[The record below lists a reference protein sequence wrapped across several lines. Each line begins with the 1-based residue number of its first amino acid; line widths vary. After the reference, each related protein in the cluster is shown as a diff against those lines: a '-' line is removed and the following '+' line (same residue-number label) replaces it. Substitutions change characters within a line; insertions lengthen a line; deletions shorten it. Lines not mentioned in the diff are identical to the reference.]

1 MDSGFPTT
9 KYSLMAQ
16 LRSPDSIEQKSALG
30 LFIEGYRRALL
41 KFLVVNK
48 RVNQHDAE
56 DIVHDFIVEKVM
68 SGRVLEATENKG
80 KFRSLLCKSLQNFL
94 IDSLRKR
101 KTNQKNFESNSGLF
115 ALENIREEF
124 DVFDGLWAKGVLTAV
139 LKQME
144 VKSPYWRVFKERILT
159 IPPKSYSD
167 LVETCGFENPVQAS
181 NALMTAKRTF
191 MRLIAET
198 ISDSPEFSKDDDLN
212 EEIRLLKRVLLDSRE
227 ISDLVE
233 SLDSIDLPQSDGLRL
248 PEDDSVNT
256 ISRELGAAV
265 DAEWTS
271 NEVEV
276 MSGHLMASRVG
287 DFLSQETS
295 PVVNQSIEE
304 LLLENKFEA
313 ARLLD
318 VTRRL
323 KQYFKY
329 SSEDGE
335 VKLPRQVLVTI
346 VFALIARYIDLG
358 GEISEITSIELE
370 ALKPK
375 LRLILEK
382 PWISEKLARLFESV
396 CSSAS

>member
-1 MDSGFPTT
+1 
-9 KYSLMAQ
+9 
-16 LRSPDSIEQKSALG
+16 
-30 LFIEGYRRALL
+30 
-41 KFLVVNK
+41 
-48 RVNQHDAE
+48 
-56 DIVHDFIVEKVM
+56 
-68 SGRVLEATENKG
+68 
-80 KFRSLLCKSLQNFL
+80 
-94 IDSLRKR
+94 
-101 KTNQKNFESNSGLF
+101 
-115 ALENIREEF
+115 
-124 DVFDGLWAKGVLTAV
+124 
-139 LKQME
+139 ME

-248 PEDDSVNT
+248 PEDDSVNI

-370 ALKPK
+370 ASKPK

>member
-313 ARLLD
+313 ARLL
-318 VTRRL
+318 L
-323 KQYFKY
+323 
-329 SSEDGE
+329 S
-335 VKLPRQVLVTI
+335 
-346 VFALIARYIDLG
+346 LIHI
-358 GEISEITSIELE
+358 
-370 ALKPK
+370 
-375 LRLILEK
+375 
-382 PWISEKLARLFESV
+382 
-396 CSSAS
+396 